1 MSRRL
6 LFTDDQVAEA
16 LISTAGIRTDA
27 AALLKCSRS
36 TIKRYIDRSEVL
48 ARIESEVVEQL
59 IDLAE
64 SKLVD
69 AINVGNLTAIMF
81 YLKTKGK
88 HRGYT
93 ERHQVEG
100 KDGGPVEVKARLDLS
115 GLSPAG
121 IRFLQDVVQGL
132 SRPDNGA
139 GAKESG
145 GSSVGQTE
153 EDGEAPSDRTKPEAE
168 GHKI

>member
-1 MSRRL
+1 MSRKP
-6 LFTDDQVAEA
+6 LFTDDQIAEA
-16 LISTAGIRTDA
+16 LISTSGIRTDA
-27 AALLKCSRS
+27 AVLLKCSRS

-48 ARIESEVVEQL
+48 ARIEREAVEQL
-59 IDLAE
+59 LDLAE
-64 SKLVD
+64 SKLAD
-69 AINVGNLTAIMF
+69 AINAGNLTAIMF

-115 GLSPAG
+115 GLSAAG

-139 GAKESG
+139 GVKESG
-145 GSSVGQTE
+145 GAPVGQTE
-153 EDGEAPSDRTKPEAE
+153 ADGEATSDPTKPEAE
-168 GHKI
+168 SHRI

>member
-1 MSRRL
+1 MPRQP
-6 LFTDDQVAEA
+6 LFTEDQVAEA
-16 LISTAGIRTDA
+16 LISTGGIRTNA
-27 AALLKCSRS
+27 ALLLKCSPS
-36 TIKRYIDRSEVL
+36 TIKRYIDRSEAL
-48 ARIESEVVEQL
+48 ARIESEVVEHIL
-59 IDLAE
+59 DLAE
-64 SKLVD
+64 SKLVE
-69 AINVGNLTAIMF
+69 AINDGNLTAIMF

-121 IRFLQDVVQGL
+121 IRFLQDVVRGL
-132 SRPDNGA
+132 HQPDDGA

-145 GSSVGQTE
+145 RPPVGQAE
-153 EDGEAPSDRTKPEAE
+153 EDGDAPSDSTQPEAE
-168 GHKI
+168 VQRI